1 MLKESIKFIN
11 KEKVKIHILYCNNS
25 RITDTYP
32 ISTLKDLVHLD
43 VSGSKL
49 LSKFEGISSYPK
61 LTTLI
66 AIDCRLSSIRSLEG
80 SRIKTLNIRENRVEG
95 LYAITT
101 MPNIQEVSASY
112 NCIKSLPII
121 PTTLQTLKVGYNY
134 IEDIRGIDNSNIVEL
149 DMQGNNIYTFEGI
162 TLPKLRSLIVYDN
175 PFRTLNGL
183 IDYAL
188 QVAGNVTQNQALRQI
203 EGYFDEEEDEIID
216 YNEQVEPINQLN
228 FQNYF
233 VGIDPVYYSNNSV
246 EGMEVLSKPQLLQII
261 NCETYMSLSLMVIQ
275 SYQLLQTTLWA
286 ATRV

>member
-1 MLKESIKFIN
+1 MVDRHYAQIKFIN

-32 ISTLKDLVHLD
+32 ISTLKNLVHLD

-49 LSKFEGISSYPK
+49 LSKFEGINSCPK

-121 PTTLQTLKVGYNY
+121 PTTLQT
-134 IEDIRGIDNSNIVEL
+134 
-149 DMQGNNIYTFEGI
+149 
-162 TLPKLRSLIVYDN
+162 
-175 PFRTLNGL
+175 
-183 IDYAL
+183 
-188 QVAGNVTQNQALRQI
+188 
-203 EGYFDEEEDEIID
+203 
-216 YNEQVEPINQLN
+216 
-228 FQNYF
+228 
-233 VGIDPVYYSNNSV
+233 
-246 EGMEVLSKPQLLQII
+246 
-261 NCETYMSLSLMVIQ
+261 
-275 SYQLLQTTLWA
+275 
-286 ATRV
+286 